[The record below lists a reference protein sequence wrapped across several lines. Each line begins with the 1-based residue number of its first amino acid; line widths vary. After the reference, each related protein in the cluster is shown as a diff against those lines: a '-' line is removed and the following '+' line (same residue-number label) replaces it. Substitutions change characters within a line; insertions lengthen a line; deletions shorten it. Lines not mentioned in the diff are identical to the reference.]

1 VSGLVCLQGG
11 AEFGRACRE
20 MDQEVVRAAPP
31 GPLVVLAGAAAPGA
45 DHDRAVANA
54 VRYYATWV
62 GPDAVAAPDP
72 RDDPDGAVEA
82 VSRAAMIVLPGG
94 SPARLLDVLAGPVGT
109 ALRGRWADGAVLS
122 GASAGAMV
130 LCERTVVPDRGE
142 VVDGLGL
149 VPGLAL
155 PHFRG
160 EDRWGDRLP
169 SALPR
174 WGLPECGGVV
184 IADAQVRAV
193 GAGEPTLLCGDDRR
207 GVPREPVALTELL
220 PG

>member
-1 VSGLVCLQGG
+1 MCLQGG
-11 AEFGRACRE
+11 AEFGRTCQG

-45 DHDRAVANA
+45 DHDRAAANA
-54 VRYYATWV
+54 VRYYARWV

-82 VSRAAMIVLPGG
+82 ITAAAMIVLPGG
-94 SPARLLDVLAGPVGT
+94 SPARLLDVLAGPAGA
-109 ALRGRWADGAVLS
+109 ALRRRWEDGAVVS

-130 LCERTVVPDRGE
+130 LCARAVVPDRGE

-169 SALPR
+169 PDLPR

-184 IADAQVRAV
+184 IADGRVRAV
-193 GAGEPTLLCGDDRR
+193 GAGEPTLLSSDRR
-207 GVPREPVALTELL
+207 RAVPREPVALAELL
-220 PG
+220 AG